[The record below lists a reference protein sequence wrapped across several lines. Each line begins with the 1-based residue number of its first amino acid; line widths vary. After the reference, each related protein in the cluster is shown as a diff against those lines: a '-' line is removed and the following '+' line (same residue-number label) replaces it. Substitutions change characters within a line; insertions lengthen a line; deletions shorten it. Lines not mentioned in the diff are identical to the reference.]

1 MTFAPCC
8 LCSAALVWE
17 TTLPACVPSLFS
29 RVQLFAT
36 LGVDAQSEAGS
47 ACILHS
53 LSSKLLSCCRA
64 YSPVSCPE
72 TEHKGAFTC
81 LHSAPHSAGKCQS
94 GWAPVIGTGSLGPLS
109 PQRSHYHVIGSRGD
123 TVCMESLGRLQWG
136 QILPPVL
143 VPLTHTWGLVTT
155 PGSYWEGPHGQLSR
169 GQGEFSEF
177 PVGEPKFT
185 VKVIAGGGT
194 LRALGLPS
202 LCLLLGIFPH
212 GLKCVLSD
220 HQHGVWRLGF
230 LLSWSSIALSIYG
243 LRSV

>member
-1 MTFAPCC
+1 M
-8 LCSAALVWE
+8 
-17 TTLPACVPSLFS
+17 PSLFS

-109 PQRSHYHVIGSRGD
+109 PPLASRPKASGLGS
-123 TVCMESLGRLQWG
+123 VPGRLLSSGKGLALVGSFLPARWG
-136 QILPPVL
+136 
-143 VPLTHTWGLVTT
+143 G
-155 PGSYWEGPHGQLSR
+155 
-169 GQGEFSEF
+169 
-177 PVGEPKFT
+177 
-185 VKVIAGGGT
+185 AG
-194 LRALGLPS
+194 ALGGSAPCLDLPES
-202 LCLLLGIFPH
+202 G
-212 GLKCVLSD
+212 
-220 HQHGVWRLGF
+220 RLAR
-230 LLSWSSIALSIYG
+230 SSAHRLWPQRPG
-243 LRSV
+243 G